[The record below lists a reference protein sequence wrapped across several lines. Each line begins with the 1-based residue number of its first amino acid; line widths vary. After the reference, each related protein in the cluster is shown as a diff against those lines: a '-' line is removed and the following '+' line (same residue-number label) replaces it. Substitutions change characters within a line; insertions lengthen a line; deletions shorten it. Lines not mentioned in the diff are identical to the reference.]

1 MPCGSIKG
9 TQTMLPLASPQV
21 VQTRKHSVEVRIA
34 EPRPPYK
41 FPLIFAPA
49 RLTAVS
55 VLEGQGGHS
64 SHRGQASCCLPSEH
78 PHKKRPFAE
87 AGQAS
92 RPHILLTAGTQ
103 KPYNCCLGGT
113 QLLSGVKVSQEFKIL
128 LEEGNSMDFIHANLN
143 VIFFQKISLCICI
156 KIYIL

>member
-1 MPCGSIKG
+1 
-9 TQTMLPLASPQV
+9 MLPLASPQV

-41 FPLIFAPA
+41 FPLILAPA

-78 PHKKRPFAE
+78 PHEKGPLQRQDRLPAFISSSQL
-87 AGQAS
+87 G
-92 RPHILLTAGTQ
+92 RRNLTT
-103 KPYNCCLGGT
+103 
-113 QLLSGVKVSQEFKIL
+113 VVSVE
-128 LEEGNSMDFIHANLN
+128 LN
-143 VIFFQKISLCICI
+143 F
-156 KIYIL
+156 